1 MNCGVRNAYESDL
14 RSNLRML
21 SRYNSVRKFLSKDF
35 FIAFLTEYCIFLGA
49 VVCQNTHFERR
60 KGPIRAPKFTPRPP
74 CLTAV
79 DIYIYE
85 KMIVNISLRMPPLDL
100 ITQHYVVN
108 VEFEY
113 FFLPANGITGQE
125 IRSIPAGSNKRPPC
139 R

>member
-1 MNCGVRNAYESDL
+1 MNCGVRNACESDL

-35 FIAFLTEYCIFLGA
+35 FIAFLTEYSIFLGA

-79 DIYIYE
+79 NIY
-85 KMIVNISLRMPPLDL
+85 
-100 ITQHYVVN
+100 T
-108 VEFEY
+108 F
-113 FFLPANGITGQE
+113 T
-125 IRSIPAGSNKRPPC
+125 KR
-139 R
+139 